1 MSKHTKQLLEQVK
14 NNQPVSFLDAIKEA
28 ASSLRDVGGQL
39 WDGMKPM
46 FDHGRA
52 EAAAMLFSESHNG
65 HVMYMKGQ
73 SGVEQGQD
81 QEHEQS
87 KEMTE
92 GQRDLGR
99 EM

>member
-1 MSKHTKQLLEQVK
+1 VSKQTQQFFEQVK
-14 NNQPVSFLDAIKEA
+14 SGEPVSFLDAIKEA
-28 ASSLRDVGGQL
+28 ASSLRDVGGQI

-73 SGVEQGQD
+73 SGVKQGQD
-81 QEHEQS
+81 QEQS